1 MTRILKLTLEY
12 DGTAYGGWQRQS
24 NAPTIQQHVED
35 VLRDMTK
42 EPELKVIGAGRT
54 DKGVHALGQV
64 ASAET
69 QSTIPLY
76 GFLRGLNTLL
86 PEDISVLSVEDAAP
100 DFNARFRA
108 RGKRYRYRI
117 LNRPARSALRD
128 RYVWHIPAPALDLAR
143 MQAAAEPLR
152 GRHDFAAFRAADC
165 ERNTTERTLSRV
177 DVARVGDE
185 IVVEVE
191 GDAFLKNMVRIIVG
205 TLCEAGRGAL
215 DTAGVREILDARDRT
230 KAGMTAPAH
239 GLYLAE
245 VFY

>member
-1 MTRILKLTLEY
+1 LTRVLKITLEY
-12 DGTAYGGWQRQS
+12 DGTAYGGWQRQI
-24 NAPTIQQHVED
+24 NARSVQQELET

-42 EPELKVIGAGRT
+42 EPELKVQGAGRT

-64 ASAET
+64 ASCQT

-86 PEDISVLSVEDAAP
+86 PADISVRSVEDAP
-100 DFNARFRA
+100 EGFNARFNA

-117 LNRPARSALRD
+117 LNQPPRSAIRE
-128 RYVWHIPAPALDLAR
+128 RYVWHIPAPQLDLAR
-143 MQAAAEPLR
+143 MQAAVEPLR

-165 ERNTTERTLSRV
+165 ERNTTERTLSRIDVQRV
-177 DVARVGDE
+177 DDE

-205 TLCEAGRGAL
+205 TLCEAGRG
-215 DTAGVREILDARDRT
+215 ELDAAGMRDILEAGDRT
-230 KAGMTAPAH
+230 RAGMTAPAH
-239 GLYLAE
+239 GLYLVQ